1 MEAHNTLI
9 TYIQES
15 IVKLQDDLSSTQEVD
30 SALQTQ
36 LEGVTVEQSSLDK
49 EMEKSEGGLGVLSN
63 LYFSFENI
71 NTLTNI
77 V

>member
-63 LYFSFENI
+63 LDFSFENI